1 LTDAVRA
8 GSFDSLAA
16 ERRGDLM
23 TVRSLIPLD
32 TA

>member
-1 LTDAVRA
+1 LTCAAGA

-23 TVRSLIPLD
+23 TVRSLMPLD